1 MARCNCAPHPSCNPS
16 PTGPTPLNYNG
27 DRQAPHPYVYWMT
40 RRTVNVD
47 AGKNVDVELCTDAQ
61 TGDKTYTVSAKT
73 DPSVTRHL
81 TQLDT
86 AISRKADTAYV
97 DAGLSKKADTAYVNL
112 ALSKKADL
120 SYVNTEL
127 SRKADL
133 SYVNTGLSKKADLSY
148 VNTELS
154 RKADTDYVNTGLSK
168 KADLSYVNTELSRKA
183 DTSYVNTEL
192 SRKANTDYVNTELS
206 RKADTAYVN
215 TELSRKADTDY
226 VNTELAKKVDRSEM
240 VEELSLKVDKE
251 EGKGLSSN
259 DYTDED
265 REKLT
270 SIVWLPAEEDGDA
283 VSLVTTGEKFQWDSK
298 QERIDY
304 YLEGARVDNDT
315 LVITGSDGTEI
326 TFTGTGTGAIDRIAT
341 PDGDLAIVNKRVTIP
356 LATAIAGSY
365 GDAGLVQGICE
376 EFNENGQV
384 TRP

>member
-1 MARCNCAPHPSCNPS
+1 MS
-16 PTGPTPLNYNG
+16 
-27 DRQAPHPYVYWMT
+27 

-86 AISRKADTAYV
+86 AISKKADTAYV
-97 DAGLSKKADTAYVNL
+97 DAGLAKKADTDYVNR

-120 SYVNTEL
+120 SYVNTAL
-127 SRKADL
+127 SRKADI
-133 SYVNTGLSKKADLSY
+133 SYVNTELSKKADTAYVNTELSKKAGLSY

-154 RKADTDYVNTGLSK
+154 RKADTDYVNT
-168 KADLSYVNTELSRKA
+168 ELSRKA
-183 DTSYVNTEL
+183 DTDYVNTAL
-192 SRKANTDYVNTELS
+192 SRKADTDYVNAELS
-206 RKADTAYVN
+206 RKADTDYVN

-226 VNTELAKKVDRSEM
+226 VNTELAGKVDRSEM

-259 DYTDED
+259 DYTDAD

-270 SIVWLPAEEDGDA
+270 SIVWLPAEDGGDA

-341 PDGDLAIVNKRVTIP
+341 PDGDLDIVNKRVTIP
-356 LATAIAGSY
+356 LATAITGSP
-365 GDAGLVQGICE
+365 GDAGLVRGICE